1 MQTSASELCAAPLMA
16 LISINC
22 GSALRCKSQMARQT
36 MPWRLHNT
44 ERSTGQHS
52 NKGHIVSYKYRA
64 VKRDCVSFRQ
74 SFPLPEASKGNA
86 KAIENKII
94 KRSLWQSW
102 GKITVSNYFPHSKT
116 GTRREGLHRLYLP
129 DLLFNT
135 VLVEG
140 IIASRAYHSHPA
152 KYTYAASSV
161 HTKSRTEEEPSYL
174 FWWAVLYAPQLQSTR
189 STVQIPVCTNIIFAL
204 YQQSSFSLLHTAY
217 FSFLSLWV
225 TERCRLL
232 QCQVLE
238 KFRTAEEKLKQW
250 TALGI
255 SYTSLIFLH
264 CWAPK
269 DPSCWHP
276 DRVFYFFS

>member
-22 GSALRCKSQMARQT
+22 GSALRCKPQMARQT

-161 HTKSRTEEEPSYL
+161 QTKSRTEEEPSYL
-174 FWWAVLYAPQLQSTR
+174 FWWAVFYAPQLQSTS
-189 STVQIPVCTNIIFAL
+189 STVQIPVCTNII
-204 YQQSSFSLLHTAY
+204 
-217 FSFLSLWV
+217 
-225 TERCRLL
+225 
-232 QCQVLE
+232 CQVLE

-269 DPSCWHP
+269 DPSCWQP
-276 DRVFYFFS
+276 EFFISFHRKWLTVILPTAKLLQE